1 MVENPSS
8 SSLTARSTNSVDM
21 LRNSPNNNNKRNS
34 SASYLPFGAGR
45 SDSPPELPGYHSNRR
60 RKSSRPSILADL
72 RYSRFLPTALTRSS
86 SLPVLIILFLLVLLV
101 TYWLFNTV
109 LILFRFKIADG
120 LLSSGWIGIGLKIRK
135 PPLIFVHSSQSAAI
149 VWESNK
155 MASSS
160 GHQLG
165 LRYWKIGPGYENQTI
180 SLSSRQERLLKL
192 STGTLANV
200 KRTRPEGDDGWRRW
214 VHTAVIEGLEP
225 STTYAY
231 EIVLLNNH
239 FNQQHTSEFE
249 MIKKIYS
256 KHRFTW
262 YGIDQIDLSHGNRLS
277 ETSPSSS
284 SSTDILHVVVI
295 GDNQFG
301 VRPFRKIVNRFMK
314 IKAYI
319 PSIKSI
325 FKPRLIDHHHHHQ
338 SLNPAKPNMV
348 FHLGDAVQD
357 PHNLKQWQT
366 DFWDALTFKNKL
378 ASEIPIVYAK
388 GNHDFDSTG
397 HNIYSGGIP
406 KVQIGEMNRTQTLK
420 LNSNSGL
427 EIPGIAEADKSYT
440 TFKSHERDPRSRGT
454 YFAYSPHQRV
464 RVIVCDSNLEP
475 TRKLD
480 PQSTLTE
487 VDEHERWLLWEM
499 ARPEWKE
506 ASIRIIIIHVP
517 PFIEHWE
524 KQMWTQGHE
533 SAWGAY
539 VRTRFAPHFHAV
551 SPLTSRYDIP
561 PASLVISGGAGG
573 TLDKERVEDWDMS
586 STLESID
593 EWQQDWLDSKTK
605 RLGYKDLKLRVYKSI
620 GSQLVCQGPST
631 ADEGGTDQHGN
642 PKQVWKAGH
651 YLATDRLVWNTR
663 SIDGKLL
670 DRYSQIKMF
679 ATMSSEVKYKFSERL

>member
-1 MVENPSS
+1 
-8 SSLTARSTNSVDM
+8 M

-72 RYSRFLPTALTRSS
+72 RYSSSYPLHSRDLHHYQWLTILWLDRNRIEDQETTSDIRTFVSVSCNRMGVKQDGQLIWPPTRSQ
-86 SLPVLIILFLLVLLV
+86 ILEDR
-101 TYWLFNTV
+101 T
-109 LILFRFKIADG
+109 
-120 LLSSGWIGIGLKIRK
+120 
-135 PPLIFVHSSQSAAI
+135 
-149 VWESNK
+149 
-155 MASSS
+155 
-160 GHQLG
+160 
-165 LRYWKIGPGYENQTI
+165 GYENQTI

-378 ASEIPIVYAK
+378 ASEFRSSMLRVTTILIRPDITY
-388 GNHDFDSTG
+388 
-397 HNIYSGGIP
+397 
-406 KVQIGEMNRTQTLK
+406 TQEEYL
-420 LNSNSGL
+420 
-427 EIPGIAEADKSYT
+427 
-440 TFKSHERDPRSRGT
+440 RDPRSRGT

-464 RVIVCDSNLEP
+464 RVIVCDSNLEL

-561 PASLVISGGAGG
+561 PASLVISGHSHVYARGMLSNYVA
-573 TLDKERVEDWDMS
+573 
-586 STLESID
+586 ESFF
-593 EWQQDWLDSKTK
+593 KV
-605 RLGYKDLKLRVYKSI
+605 KD
-620 GSQLVCQGPST
+620 
-631 ADEGGTDQHGN
+631 
-642 PKQVWKAGH
+642 
-651 YLATDRLVWNTR
+651 
-663 SIDGKLL
+663 
-670 DRYSQIKMF
+670 
-679 ATMSSEVKYKFSERL
+679 SSEIPTDIKKEPELKTDKSMIPIILKPIME